1 MREKHGEF
9 EVRRRRREGKD
20 VHQLIT
26 EAKDTQLKLR
36 ETEVRGGREG
46 GNWEGREA
54 GKKVVGMRGY
64 SYKMYMYDPV
74 SVLYNAV
81 VFHSV

>member
-9 EVRRRRREGKD
+9 EVRRREGKD

-26 EAKDTQLKLR
+26 EAKETQLKLR

-46 GNWEGREA
+46 GDLGRERSREE
-54 GKKVVGMRGY
+54 GSGDEG
-64 SYKMYMYDPV
+64 
-74 SVLYNAV
+74 LQL
-81 VFHSV
+81 